1 MINLISNMEE
11 IRDKIEVKFV
21 TGLFIVGM
29 IINYIISE
37 ILYQIS

>member
-1 MINLISNMEE
+1 MRNLISNMEE
-11 IRDKIEVKFV
+11 IRDKIEVKFIAS
-21 TGLFIVGM
+21 LFMVGM